1 MKLKHKGAAARVAD
15 GKIGLCTLS
24 YSHSQD
30 VATKA
35 EIARRVAAPWN
46 LAIGIPTEELEAADA
61 SGFRRLILQL
71 VVRSFYRLFWR

>member
-61 SGFRRLILQL
+61 SGFKLRKQ
-71 VVRSFYRLFWR
+71 